1 MKYSFILVSILF
13 CLYFSGNTFSQ
24 KDADSA
30 AFSTKTFSGLELRS
44 IGPAFKS
51 GRIADIALHPEDN
64 SIWYLAVGSGGV
76 WKTLNAGTTWEPIFD
91 DQSSYSI
98 GCIAIDPNN
107 PNTIWVGTGENVGG
121 RHVGYGDGIY
131 RSEDG
136 GKNWK
141 NMGLKKSEHISK
153 IIIHPENS
161 DIIWVAAQGPLWN
174 KGDQRGLYKSVD
186 GGQSWEK
193 TLGDDEWIGLTD
205 ILIDPRNPDR
215 LYAATWQRHRNVAAY
230 MGGGPGTGLYRSEDG
245 GESWTELKKGL
256 PSSDMGKIGL
266 AISPQNPDVLYAA
279 TELDRRS
286 GGVYRSNDRGASW
299 KKQSEAVAGATGPHY
314 YQELYASPHEFDKLF
329 LVDVR
334 MQVSEDGGQHFVRM
348 NEKDKHSDNHAIA
361 FREDDPDY
369 MLVGTDGGLYE
380 TFDATKTWRFV
391 NNLPVTQ
398 FYKLALDEREPFYH
412 IIGGTQDNGTQ
423 GGPSRTDK
431 RDGISNEDWYM
442 VLGGDG
448 HQPATEPGN
457 PDIAY
462 AESQEGHLHRIDM
475 TNGEQIRIQ
484 PQPAE
489 GEDYERFNWDSP
501 ILISPHDPARLYF
514 ASQRLWRSDNRG
526 DSWRPVSGDLT
537 KNQDRMELPIMDK
550 TQSWD
555 AAWDFEAMSNYN
567 SITSIAESPLK
578 EGLIYVGTDDGLI
591 QITENGGE
599 NWNKIEVGSIK
610 DIPETA
616 FVNDI
621 KADKFDENT
630 LYVALDNHKFGDF
643 NPYLI
648 KSTDRGNSWKSIA
661 GNLPERTLVW
671 RVVQDHIE
679 PELMFAATEFGIY
692 FTINGGK
699 QWAKLSGGVPTISFR
714 DIAIHEREDDLVGA
728 SFGRGFYILDDYSLL
743 RHVSEDQL
751 KEKATLFPVKDAWW
765 YIQRYGKSSQ
775 GASFFTAPNP
785 PYGAVFT
792 YHLAEGFKT
801 KEAVRKKKE
810 KKLLKQGEDV
820 VFPGWEKVEAER
832 REEDPRIILTVR
844 DSEGKV
850 VRRIDGKAGK
860 GFHRV
865 NWDLRY
871 SNSRAIDMYSEDP
884 DRNGA
889 GLMAIPGT
897 YYVSMASLVDG
908 QYTQHT
914 DPVEFEVKQ
923 MRKGYLQG
931 KSRQEI
937 IAYLEQLRNLRE
949 AISAADI
956 VLEQNLKKVA
966 AMKTALFRSEAVSD
980 TLLEELDQMRN
991 HLLDIEEKLS
1001 GQKAK
1006 REVGE
1011 KTSPTIYS
1019 RYYFA
1024 SSGAGNSYGPTQA
1037 QLESLELTKKLTKQL
1052 KSDLDEVQDNRIP
1065 KLMAKL
1071 IEAGAPWIEGQEI
1084 RE

>member
-1 MKYSFILVSILF
+1 MKYPFILLSIVF
-13 CLYFSGNTFSQ
+13 CLLFSKLTFAQ
-24 KDADSA
+24 KDTDST
-30 AFSTKTFSGLELRS
+30 AFSSKTFSGLELRG

-64 SIWYLAVGSGGV
+64 SIWYVAVGSGGV
-76 WKTLNAGTTWEPIFD
+76 WKTVNAGTTWEPIFD

-98 GCIAIDPNN
+98 GCIAIEPNN

-131 RSEDG
+131 RSDDG
-136 GKNWK
+136 GKSWK

-153 IIIHPENS
+153 IIVHPENPEV
-161 DIIWVAAQGPLWN
+161 IWVAAEGPLWN
-174 KGDQRGLYKSVD
+174 KGDERGLYKSTD
-186 GGQSWEK
+186 GGTSWKK
-193 TLGDDEWIGLTD
+193 TLGDAGWVGVTD
-205 ILIDPRNPDR
+205 ILIDPHNPDR

-230 MGGGPGTGLYRSEDG
+230 MGGGPGTGIYRSEDG
-245 GESWTELKKGL
+245 GDSWTELKKGL

-266 AISPQNPDVLYAA
+266 AISPQNPDVVYAA
-279 TELDRRS
+279 IELDRRS
-286 GGVYRSNDRGASW
+286 GGVYRSDDRGASW
-299 KKQSEAVAGATGPHY
+299 KKQSDAVAGATGPHY
-314 YQELYASPHEFDKLF
+314 YQELYASPHEFEKLF

-334 MQVSEDGGQHFVRM
+334 MQVSEDGGKHFERM

-361 FREDDPDY
+361 FRGDDPDY
-369 MLVGTDGGLYE
+369 ILVGTDGGLYE
-380 TFDATKTWRFV
+380 TFDGTKTWRYV

-398 FYKLALDEREPFYH
+398 FYKLALDDREPFYH

-448 HQPATEPGN
+448 HQPATEAGN
-457 PDIAY
+457 PAIAY

-475 TNGEQIRIQ
+475 TTGERIRIQ

-526 DSWRPVSGDLT
+526 DSWQRVSGDLT
-537 KNQDRMELPIMDK
+537 KDQDRMELPIMDK

-578 EGLIYVGTDDGLI
+578 EGLIYIGTDDGLI
-591 QITENGGE
+591 QITEDGGE

-621 KADKFDENT
+621 KADRFDENT
-630 LYVALDNHKFGDF
+630 VYVALDNHKFGDF

-648 KSTDRGNSWKSIA
+648 KSTDRGKSWKSIA

-692 FTINGGK
+692 FTIDRGK

-765 YIQRYGKSSQ
+765 YIQRYGKGSQ

-801 KEAVRKKKE
+801 KEVVRKKKE

-844 DSEGKV
+844 DYEGKV

-889 GLMAIPGT
+889 GLMAVPGT
-897 YYVSMASLVDG
+897 YNVSMASLVDG
-908 QYTQHT
+908 QYTQLT

-931 KSRQEI
+931 KSRQVI
-937 IAYLEQLRNLRE
+937 IAYLEQLRDLRE

-1037 QLESLELTKKLTKQL
+1037 QLESLELAKKLTKQL
-1052 KSDLDEVQDNRIP
+1052 KSDLDGVKDNRIP
-1065 KLMAKL
+1065 KLEAKL

-1084 RE
+1084 PD